1 MERTPVVSSQCERN
15 KSASVLGE
23 QYVDTDD
30 VQEEKGAIQYEER
43 GVDFGLV
50 GRGERK
56 LDDIRT
62 ALQTTLPIIL
72 FIRILSVLVFLH
84 QPLFG
89 VCMYVCMY
97 CSSADGKSSG
107 SNSGRQQQQLEQH
120 GTQ

>member
-1 MERTPVVSSQCERN
+1 GREGVWESMR
-15 KSASVLGE
+15 GG
-23 QYVDTDD
+23 
-30 VQEEKGAIQYEER
+30 GAWGKR
-43 GVDFGLV
+43 GVDLGLV

-56 LDDIRT
+56 VDDIRT

-89 VCMYVCMY
+89 VCVCMYVCMY
-97 CSSADGKSSG
+97 CNAADGKSSG